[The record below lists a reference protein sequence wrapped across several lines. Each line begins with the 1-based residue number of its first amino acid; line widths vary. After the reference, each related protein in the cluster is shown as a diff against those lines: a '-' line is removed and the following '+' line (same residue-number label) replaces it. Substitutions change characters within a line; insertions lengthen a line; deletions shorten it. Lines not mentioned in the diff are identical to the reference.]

1 MIIRAG
7 KENHFEDYTQYIY
20 FLDMLSYLVLP
31 NLSNC
36 DFQFKRSREMEI
48 YFPDMLS

>member
-7 KENHFEDYTQYIY
+7 KENHLEDYTQYIY

-31 NLSNC
+31 NC

-48 YFPDMLS
+48 YFADMLS